1 MFEVHVCK
9 AALREIKQ
17 LVFKPISRRVYSKKM
32 DEYRRQADIEDLGDA
47 MDFIDGTIKAQ
58 VEHANE
64 DWEVRDGAWH
74 ALHSYPGG
82 PDQDPH
88 QDFPAFETAKALL
101 KRQLVQE
108 SVIVALMNGT
118 KIIGYPGCTGGR
130 ASMQKRKVLVLQRG
144 DVLFFRGGLAHSG
157 AAYDKENY
165 RLHCYVC
172 IRGIRQKA
180 NSTEAVVFD
189 TFRRPKCL
197 EAIDSRGDL
206 TAHKRDEGDYIC
218 GDCGRAFSN
227 RNTRNKHRSRKHLQA
242 VVSDADQV
250 EESDS
255 SNGSRMEVDTG
266 EGDGE
271 ESGGGPS
278 GDEEESS
285 EEESSAGRATRR
297 RFKMR

>member
-1 MFEVHVCK
+1 
-9 AALREIKQ
+9 
-17 LVFKPISRRVYSKKM
+17 M
-32 DEYRRQADIEDLGDA
+32 DEYLRQADIEDLGDA

-88 QDFPAFETAKALL
+88 QDFPAFETAKALF
-101 KRQLVQE
+101 KRQLGQG

-118 KIIGYPGCTGGR
+118 KMIVYPGCTGGR

-144 DVLFFRGGLAHSG
+144 DVLFFRGDLAHSG

-189 TFRRPKCL
+189 KFRCPKCL
-197 EAIDSRGDL
+197 VAIDSRGDL
-206 TAHKRDEGDYIC
+206 TAHKRECEDEGDYIC

-227 RNTRNKHRSRKHLQA
+227 RNTRNKDRSRKHLQA
-242 VVSDADQV
+242 VVSDAEQV

-266 EGDGE
+266 EGDGD

-278 GDEEESS
+278 GDAEESS
-285 EEESSAGRATRR
+285 EEESSAGESDEGESSEEESSEEESARR
-297 RFKMR
+297 RVRGERRGRER